1 MKKID
6 NDGLLLCE
14 MQAKAFE
21 LSGIEQNTS
30 SAVFIRRFMNSNVAK
45 QLDNMAVLR
54 SNMQAADILK
64 LIDEEYGKSEYGSV
78 KYSLNE
84 LYWIGYIY
92 RYYAYTYDKTSKQ
105 VYKIVKPKEL
115 RDLFLPYHTMD
126 PAQAIDRI
134 LEAKGLANID
144 DYEEKRQFEI
154 FKRIRKTDEQLHP
167 RL

>member
-14 MQAKAFE
+14 IQAKTFE
-21 LSGIEQNTS
+21 LSCEAQNTS
-30 SAVFIRRFMNSNVAK
+30 SEIFIRRFMNSEAAK
-45 QLDNMAVLR
+45 RLDNMTVLQ
-54 SNMQAADILK
+54 SNMQAADLLI
-64 LIDEEYGKSEYGSV
+64 LIDEEYGRSEYGSV
-78 KYSLNE
+78 KYSPNE

-105 VYKIVKPKEL
+105 VYKTVKPKEL

-134 LEAKGLANID
+134 LEAKGLAND
-144 DYEEKRQFEI
+144 DNVDEEQRQFEI
-154 FKRIRKTDEQLHP
+154 FKRIRKK
-167 RL
+167 

>member
-21 LSGIEQNTS
+21 LSCKLQNTS
-30 SAVFIRRFMNSNVAK
+30 SEIFIRRYMNSEVAK
-45 QLDNMAVLR
+45 Q
-54 SNMQAADILK
+54 QAADLLV

-78 KYSLNE
+78 KYSPNE

-115 RDLFLPYHTMD
+115 RGLFLPYHTMD
-126 PAQAIDRI
+126 AVQAIDRI
-134 LEAKGLANID
+134 LEAKGFANDNID
-144 DYEEKRQFEI
+144 EEKRQFEI
-154 FKRIRKTDEQLHP
+154 FKRIRNIK
-167 RL
+167 